1 MGCVWKG
8 EWRGAFEQNLCEVK
22 SVYDYIGIEDK
33 CWVGHGGGYVCM
45 YVGDTGEGNYMWWWV
60 LGGLVG

>member
-1 MGCVWKG
+1 MV
-8 EWRGAFEQNLCEVK
+8 
-22 SVYDYIGIEDK
+22 
-33 CWVGHGGGYVCM
+33 GGYVCM